1 MKSAEMVKVLRQKVP
16 VRKLHV
22 LKQLGVERI
31 GGRMKGASRFDC
43 LCHRVFDAKG
53 DGTDFL
59 ARDAGIACGN
69 CGKPLRAYYCEER
82 LYLVDRLV
90 CGTRALTKANN
101 AKTAALKTLAHRL
114 EKEGVE

>member
-1 MKSAEMVKVLRQKVP
+1 
-16 VRKLHV
+16 
-22 LKQLGVERI
+22 
-31 GGRMKGASRFDC
+31 MKGASRFDC

-59 ARDAGIACGN
+59 SRGAGIDCGS

-82 LYLVDRLV
+82 LFLIECPV

-101 AKTAALKTLAHRL
+101 AKTAALKTLAHAPKI
-114 EKEGVE
+114 EEDET